1 MIKFFRHIRK
11 DLMEKNKTG
20 KYLKYA
26 LGEIVLVVIGILIAL
41 QINNWNENKKLFNK
55 TQTYL
60 NALNTEIETNIS
72 NLNIYI
78 ETTHSDIVESAT
90 TLANLHSEEAVRF
103 NDSLLRLT
111 LETRPIYKSLMV
123 NSTFDDLINSGVLE
137 NLNNTDLKNKILT
150 INPLIE
156 SINENYTN
164 AKNVWNEFQVPYLM
178 KYSNAS
184 GNWDSIRSVP
194 IMKLPYKRT
203 KEAFVNNHDYA
214 NILVLR
220 MRMMG
225 NYESTLVNV
234 KEQLKLIS
242 SDIETY
248 LKD

>member
-26 LGEIVLVVIGILIAL
+26 IGEIVLVVIGILIAL

-234 KEQLKLIS
+234 KEQLKLLS

>member
-26 LGEIVLVVIGILIAL
+26 IGEIVLVVIGILIAL

-225 NYESTLVNV
+225 NYESTLVSV
-234 KEQLKLIS
+234 KEQLKLLS

>member
-1 MIKFFRHIRK
+1 
-11 DLMEKNKTG
+11 MEKNKTG

-26 LGEIVLVVIGILIAL
+26 IGEIVLVVIGILIAL

-225 NYESTLVNV
+225 NYESTLVSV
-234 KEQLKLIS
+234 KEQLKLLS